1 MRITEVTSTEL
12 FCGTQDRPLQIV
24 KVTLVNDGPGMI
36 RDPAAV
42 VTVRVVGTGVMT
54 PVPAEVG
61 DLVHGEQRVAEV
73 AVDIASAAVPGGVR
87 PVTVIAES
95 SSGHWESPGEVTVA
109 EPSWT
114 M

>member
-1 MRITEVTSTEL
+1 MGRGL
-12 FCGTQDRPLQIV
+12 FGGGEEGALQGGRGAGG
-24 KVTLVNDGPGMI
+24 KEGPGMI

-42 VTVRVVGTGVMT
+42 VTVRVVGTGGMT